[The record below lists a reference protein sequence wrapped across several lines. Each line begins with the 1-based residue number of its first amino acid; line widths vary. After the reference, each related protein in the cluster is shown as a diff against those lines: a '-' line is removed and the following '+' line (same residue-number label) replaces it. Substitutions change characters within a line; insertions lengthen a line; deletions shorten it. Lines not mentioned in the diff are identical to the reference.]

1 MTFRSLALGLFSIA
15 IALLCALLFTPGRGL
30 RAELFGL
37 AASLVVGGVAILS
50 AASAQRHRLG
60 SVATHSAH
68 SG

>member
-1 MTFRSLALGLFSIA
+1 MAFRSLALGLFSIA
-15 IALLCALLFTPGRGL
+15 IALLSALLFTPGRGL

-50 AASAQRHRLG
+50 AAAQRHRLG